1 MAGDATV
8 KAICRSSSLLSL
20 PVLYTVAST
29 AVPSAEYGCVV
40 KSFLRVEVEEWGSL
54 SLSLSLSRCNA
65 GEGDRDRAS
74 LEGELC
80 AYLVVSF

>member
-20 PVLYTVAST
+20 PVLYTLAST
-29 AVPSAEYGCVV
+29 AVPSAEKGWVV
-40 KSFLRVEVEEWGSL
+40 KSFLRVEVEEWWSL
-54 SLSLSLSRCNA
+54 SLSLSLNT

-74 LEGELC
+74 FEGELW
-80 AYLVVSF
+80 AYLVISF